1 MAQTINLILETR
13 ADRKIA
19 ARSTDFPDCVA
30 VAETREEA
38 ISLMKQQ
45 LDDRMRAIEV
55 VSIPVPRQ
63 TENQLSDFFG
73 IFKND
78 PYFEDILKGMREE
91 RELDDDN
98 PAYT

>member
-13 ADRKIA
+13 DDRKIS

-38 ISLMKQQ
+38 IALIEQQ
-45 LDDRMRAIEV
+45 LNDRMQAIEV
-55 VSIPVPRQ
+55 GSISVPRRG
-63 TENQLSDFFG
+63 ERQLSDLFG
-73 IFKND
+73 IFKDD
-78 PYFEDILKGMREE
+78 PYFAEILQGMRKE
-91 RELDDDN
+91 RQLGNDN

>member
-13 ADRKIA
+13 ADRKIY

-30 VAETREEA
+30 VAETREEVIA
-38 ISLMKQQ
+38 SMKQQ
-45 LDDRMRAIEV
+45 LDDRMQAIEM
-55 VSIPVPRQ
+55 VSIPVSRQ
-63 TENQLSDFFG
+63 GESQLSDFFG
-73 IFKND
+73 IFKDD
-78 PYFEDILKGMREE
+78 PYFADILQGMRED

>member
-13 ADRKIA
+13 DDRKIS
-19 ARSTDFPDCVA
+19 ARSTDFPDCVV

-38 ISLMKQQ
+38 IALMKQQ
-45 LDDRMRAIEV
+45 LNERMQAIEV
-55 VSIPVPRQ
+55 VAISVPRR
-63 TENQLSDFFG
+63 EERQLSDFFG
-73 IFKND
+73 IFKDD
-78 PYFEDILKGMREE
+78 PYFAEILQGMREE